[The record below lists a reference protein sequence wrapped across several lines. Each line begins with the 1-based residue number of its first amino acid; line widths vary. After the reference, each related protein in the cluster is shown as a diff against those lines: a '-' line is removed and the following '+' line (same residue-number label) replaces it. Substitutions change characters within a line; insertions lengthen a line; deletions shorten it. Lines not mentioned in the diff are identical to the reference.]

1 MQRRNLRSV
10 CILCNRDW
18 AQLPG
23 WMLQTLLHASGS
35 IYRPDPGAAVLEFQV
50 RFPGGNHENHHD
62 HLGHSL
68 LFFSVLGEVRMAQD
82 VSPKHCTT
90 HELPNPNQELYS
102 SEYTGK
108 NSNYQKRAFLAIHC
122 CHRWN
127 ALQQTSALLNR
138 SYPIMGKGWFAS
150 HTSVVLF
157 LSFQRAA

>member
-1 MQRRNLRSV
+1 MQRRNLRSIH
-10 CILCNRDW
+10 ILWNRDG

-23 WMLQTLLHASGS
+23 RVLQTLLQASGS
-35 IYRPDPGAAVLEFQV
+35 IYRPVPGAAVLQFQV
-50 RFPGGNHENHHD
+50 QFPGGQHETHHE

-68 LFFSVLGEVRMAQD
+68 LFFSMLGEVRMAQD

-108 NSNYQKRAFLAIHC
+108 NSNYQKRAFLAIDC

-127 ALQQTSALLNR
+127 ALQQTSVLLNR
-138 SYPIMGKGWFAS
+138 SYPIVGKG
-150 HTSVVLF
+150 
-157 LSFQRAA
+157 